1 MYNRKGKSYKHNN
14 NIRGGACRKSYRK
27 RTLLTV
33 NKMHAEILSSIRT
46 SVTVDEVHAES
57 FKNIRT
63 TVIRGAFRKF

>member
-27 RTLLTV
+27 RT
-33 NKMHAEILSSIRT
+33 

-57 FKNIRT
+57 FKNIGT